1 MTAPTLV
8 KEADMMRAIRAAKK
22 LGAARA
28 TITTQDGTTY
38 VFDIQRPAN
47 HMLPDRQ
54 PDEVQRNEAG
64 AIKIRKHARKPME
77 F

>member
-1 MTAPTLV
+1 MTAPALV

-22 LGAARA
+22 LGAARV
-28 TITTQDGTTY
+28 TISKDGTII
-38 VFDIQRPAN
+38 FDIERPAN

-54 PDEVQRNEAG
+54 PDDEG
-64 AIKIRKHARKPME
+64 SGPIKISNPTKERVK